1 MLETEIKR
9 FFTLLFFKK
18 LTDIPPLNCKIHRE
32 IFKKFCKDLPTMVA
46 QQKPVSS
53 FYEYILLKKIK
64 IGRKTQ
70 ADNG

>member
-18 LTDIPPLNCKIHRE
+18 LTDIPPLNFKIQRRYVQ
-32 IFKKFCKDLPTMVA
+32 M
-46 QQKPVSS
+46 PVSS
-53 FYEYILLKKIK
+53 FCEYILLKKIK

-70 ADNG
+70 AVNG